1 MTPLRRSWRGAVV
14 AVAAA
19 LLAAGPT
26 VPGATGSDASARS
39 TIGWHASCG
48 ALREVRIDGS
58 IVCTHGSD
66 PAPEGID
73 ARRPWEP
80 PRPGQSSVPPS
91 QPLTAAAAPA
101 PVPCYGDGT
110 SGNRVQALYAYPAD
124 KPDRYGQVVTS
135 IRQWAADADAVFAE
149 SAAATGGTRR
159 IRFVTDASCA
169 LTVERVPLT
178 QAGDD
183 TFDNTIAELVAAGY
197 TRTDRK
203 YLVWVDSTVLCGI
216 AAYYPDDRA
225 GQDNANNGN
234 PSIRGTIAR
243 VDSGCWGLGGRGE
256 SVEAHELMHMLGA
269 VEPTAPHA
277 TLFGHCTDDAD
288 RMCYADGSPQPIH
301 DVCPAA
307 DEALFDCGH
316 DDYFNTEPPSG
327 SYLATHWNAARSSFL
342 AAEDPPPGGSG
353 AAPGTKPTTRIAG
366 DDRAATAVAI
376 SQAAFPTDG
385 SASAAVLASSRSFAD
400 ALAGT
405 PLAVA
410 KEGPLLLTTGDRL
423 DGRVASELRRVVPGG
438 HTVYVLGGEAAL
450 GPTVAGQIT
459 ELGYRVER
467 LGGATRFATAVAIA
481 DRGLD
486 NPTVVFEATGLAFAD
501 ALSGGTAAALLHGAV
516 LLTDGS
522 RQAPDT
528 AAYLATHPATRRH
541 ALGGPAAA
549 ADPAAAPIVGDDR
562 YDTAARVAGELFGG
576 PPTIGVA
583 SGVSFPDALAG
594 GAHIA
599 AAGGPIL
606 LVPPTGALPAAVET
620 YTRSHKDQLRGA
632 YVYGGLAAIGEDIR
646 AALAGAIT

>member
-1 MTPLRRSWRGAVV
+1 MRSPRRWWHGAVV
-14 AVAAA
+14 AIAAA

-26 VPGATGSDASARS
+26 VPGAIGSDASAPS
-39 TIGWHASCG
+39 TIGWRGGCG
-48 ALREVRIDGS
+48 ALQEMQIDGS
-58 IVCTHGSD
+58 TVCTHGSD
-66 PAPEGID
+66 PAPAGVD
-73 ARRPWEP
+73 VGRPWEP
-80 PRPGQSSVPPS
+80 PRPAQSSVPPP

-124 KPDRYGQVVTS
+124 RPDRYDQVVAS
-135 IRQWAADADAVFAE
+135 IRQWAADADAVFAK
-149 SAAATGGTRR
+149 SAATTGGTRHV
-159 IRFVTDASCA
+159 RFVTDAACT
-169 LTVERVPLT
+169 LVVERVPLT
-178 QAGDD
+178 TAGDD
-183 TFDNTIAELVAAGY
+183 TFENTIAELGAAGY
-197 TRTDRK
+197 TRPDRK

-225 GQDNANNGN
+225 GQDNANNGD
-234 PSIRGTIAR
+234 PSIRGTVAR
-243 VDSGCWGLGGRGE
+243 VDSGCWGFGGRGE

-269 VEPTAPHA
+269 VEPSAPHA

-288 RMCYADGSPQPIH
+288 RMCYADGSPQAIQ

-307 DEALFDCGH
+307 DEALFDCDH

-342 AAEDPPPGGSG
+342 AAEEPSPGGTG
-353 AAPGTKPTTRIAG
+353 PAPGTKPTTRIAG
-366 DDRAATAVAI
+366 EDRAATAVAI
-376 SQAAFPTDG
+376 SRATFPTDR
-385 SASAAVLASSRSFAD
+385 SASAAVLASIRSFAD

-405 PLAVA
+405 PLAIA
-410 KEGPLLLTTGDRL
+410 KEGPLLLTSGDRL
-423 DGRVASELRRVVPGG
+423 DGRVALELRRVLAGG

-450 GPTVAGQIT
+450 GPTVAGQVT

-486 NPTVVFEATGLAFAD
+486 NPTVVFEATGLAFPD

-528 AAYLATHPATRRH
+528 AAYLAMHPATRRH

-549 ADPAAAPIVGDDR
+549 ADPAAAPIVGADR
-562 YDTAARVAGELFGG
+562 YDTAVRVAGELFGG

-599 AAGGPIL
+599 AAGGPML
-606 LVPPTGALPAAVET
+606 LVPPTGALPAPVQT
-620 YTRSHKDQLRGA
+620 YTRAHKDTLRDA
-632 YVYGGLAAIGEDIR
+632 FVYGGVAAIGEDIR
-646 AALAGAIT
+646 AALAAAIT